1 MKQKITI
8 PVTELSFY
16 DEDLKEVL
24 TITHTGKLNQKT
36 AKEQVPENCYYIKHE
51 TSKVSYLIDS
61 SLLHKFLA
69 DKGEKIDLEI
79 SLTELEGDK

>member
-8 PVTELSFY
+8 PVTKLSFY

-36 AKEQVPENCYYIKHE
+36 AKEQVPKNSYYIKHE